1 MGERKIVYK
10 HTLLLSSL
18 ITVSVDSTIELLDT
32 STTVLT
38 VFTVDWRFCGWGGR
52 MVTGTAPTY
61 RHP

>member
-1 MGERKIVYK
+1 M

-18 ITVSVDSTIELLDT
+18 ITVSVDNTMELLDT

-38 VFTVDWRFCGWGGR
+38 VFTVDWRFWGWGGR